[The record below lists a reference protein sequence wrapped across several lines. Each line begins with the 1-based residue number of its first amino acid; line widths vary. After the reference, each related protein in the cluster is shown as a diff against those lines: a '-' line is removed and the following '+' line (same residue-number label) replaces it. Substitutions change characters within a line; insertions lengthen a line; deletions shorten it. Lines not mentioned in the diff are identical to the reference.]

1 MDTTTQVQPTAIE
14 LRQMEVDAYTKNI
27 EIYQAILSTLDGNWD
42 ADLVQ
47 YRDMPSHDAARACPV
62 DRVER
67 LSELQQFDN
76 LNNLVKTEMLERS
89 KAQKILDALILL
101 ENK

>member
-1 MDTTTQVQPTAIE
+1 MDATTQPQPTAIE

-27 EIYQAILSTLDGNWD
+27 QIYQAILSTLDGNWD
-42 ADLVQ
+42 DDLIR
-47 YRDMPSHDAARACPV
+47 YKDMPTHDAARLCPV
-62 DRVER
+62 ERVER

-76 LNNLVKTEMLERS
+76 LSNLVKTEMLERS

-101 ENK
+101 ESK